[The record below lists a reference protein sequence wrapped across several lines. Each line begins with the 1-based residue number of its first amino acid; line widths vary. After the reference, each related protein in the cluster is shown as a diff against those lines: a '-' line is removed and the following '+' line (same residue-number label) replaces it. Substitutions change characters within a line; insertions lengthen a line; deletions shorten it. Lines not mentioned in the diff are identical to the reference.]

1 MTPEAMITEGE
12 HLAKPSLFLDETP
25 TSSGVVAYWRG
36 RGHVGYRGREGD
48 RHRITF
54 DCGWLSQQGLRVQGS
69 VGVYDVDGRWGW
81 VRPLHLDR
89 LDMPLAELQIEGGT
103 PLFGRE
109 VRSFP
114 PIEALCLYGGPAVG
128 EWLASE
134 GLDRTD
140 YDIASTTELG
150 EAYQEEYRGRCPL
163 YLDDQPVAVL
173 GGWHAAWP
181 DDEFYLP
188 REMRLMLWTF
198 RDAEPWVEVFERSP
212 NMPVRLRIT

>member
-1 MTPEAMITEGE
+1 MTPEAMITEGQ

-25 TSSGVVAYWRG
+25 TESGVVAYWRG
-36 RGHVGYRGREGD
+36 LGRVGYRGREGD

-69 VGVYDVDGRWGW
+69 VGAYDVDGRWGW
-81 VRPLHLDR
+81 VKPLHLDH
-89 LDMPLAELQIEGGT
+89 LIAPLAELRIEGGT

-150 EAYQEEYRGRCPL
+150 EAYQEEYRSRCPL

-198 RDAEPWVEVFERSP
+198 RDAEPWAWHPTREGWWRHHRASG
-212 NMPVRLRIT
+212 